1 MTKFPRDKLVL
12 FEGIALIIFTIM
24 KINVR
29 NYHYNDIYILAIR
42 KESSINFCPINI
54 KIFI

>member
-24 KINVR
+24 KINVC
-29 NYHYNDIYILAIR
+29 NYHYNDIYIGN
-42 KESSINFCPINI
+42 KEG
-54 KIFI
+54 IFYKFLPH

>member
-24 KINVR
+24 KINVY
-29 NYHYNDIYILAIR
+29 NYHYNDI
-42 KESSINFCPINI
+42 
-54 KIFI
+54 